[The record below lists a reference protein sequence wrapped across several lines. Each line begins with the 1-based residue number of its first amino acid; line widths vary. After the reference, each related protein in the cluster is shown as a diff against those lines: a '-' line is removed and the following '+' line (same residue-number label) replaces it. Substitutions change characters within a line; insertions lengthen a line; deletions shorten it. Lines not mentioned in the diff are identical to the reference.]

1 MSLQNIQCA
10 RRTDKVV
17 KAHKAVTQYCWVS
30 GTYTVPDNSSEGTKN
45 CPFSG
50 FPTFTDSEPKCR
62 DVHNYYQWVPY
73 VLVLMGLMFLL
84 PNQLWKYLEEEK
96 IDSIVKGI
104 KDQKKYKLK
113 IHLQFY

>member
-1 MSLQNIQCA
+1 MGLTPYQIGEREGERQPGANDLNI
-10 RRTDKVV
+10 
-17 KAHKAVTQYCWVS
+17 
-30 GTYTVPDNSSEGTKN
+30 SSEGTKK
-45 CPFSG
+45 CPASG
-50 FPTFTDSEPKCR
+50 THIDDEAKCR

-104 KDQKKYKLK
+104 KDKKKYS
-113 IHLQFY
+113 I